1 MKAVEGLIDFAINSI
16 CINSFTFG
24 FEALH
29 YGDNTVMNEL
39 QLTCE
44 KIQFIKSSVGRKVDW
59 GDTLNSEKGPKI
71 NEKGP

>member
-1 MKAVEGLIDFAINSI
+1 MKAAEGLIDFAINSI

-24 FEALH
+24 FVALH

-44 KIQFIKSSVGRKVDW
+44 KIQFIKLKAVLVEKSIGE
-59 GDTLNSEKGPKI
+59 TL
-71 NEKGP
+71 